1 MNHHLI
7 YHNRVIT
14 GLNQVAIRIDYFS
27 VQDILAIYGCIHEN
41 EIVMTSGVPISFFMG
56 KTGLKSAKTI
66 FDTVVPGLGVRVTPK
81 GRQTFVLKYQLKAKA
96 HWIKIGPVELMTLD
110 AARKLAIRMKLI
122 ARSGQDPSVILDQ
135 HLSDNQISKAGSI
148 TFGKFQTLYIEDHAK
163 EFKESWK
170 KDQQRIN
177 DFFLPAWR
185 DRSLFSL
192 TREDVSQAQKLI
204 NKKHGPIAA
213 NRAIETLSKMF
224 NLAVFWGHLPDSFS
238 NPTKGVKRYPEVAR
252 ERFLTK
258 EEIKRICAVLKDY
271 PCKSAVDAIKLDLY
285 TGLRVGT
292 LLKLRWD
299 WIDWDE
305 NTIAIPARADK
316 TKRAQYLPLNE
327 PAMRLLLR
335 LKVTAGASPFV
346 FPGRFAGSHLS
357 RIDKDWRKICK
368 LAHVN
373 NATPHDMRRT
383 VGSWVIQTTGN
394 YAVVG
399 KILNHTN
406 QSTTAIYSRFA
417 QDDIRSALN
426 SFGLKMALHLETE
439 NPPDMTQAQ

>member
-1 MNHHLI
+1 MKLQRI
-7 YHNRVIT
+7 YHNGALT
-14 GLNQVAIRIDYFS
+14 GLNEVAIRIDYFR
-27 VQDILAIYGCIHEN
+27 VKDILAIYPCIPEN
-41 EIVMTSGVPISFFMG
+41 EIVMSGGVPISFFMG
-56 KTGLKSAKTI
+56 KTALKSAKTV

-81 GRQTFVLKYQLKAKA
+81 GRQTFVLKYQLNGKAY
-96 HWIKIGPVELMTLD
+96 WIRIAAVELMTLD
-110 AARKLAIRMKLI
+110 AARKLAIRMKLL
-122 ARSGQDPSVILDQ
+122 AKSGQDPSMLLDQ
-135 HLSDNQISKAGSI
+135 HLSDNQLSKTNSL
-148 TFGKFQTLYIEDHAK
+148 TFGKFQKIYIEDHAK
-163 EFKESWK
+163 EFKSSWK

-185 DRSLFSL
+185 ERSLSSL
-192 TREDVSQAQKLI
+192 TREDVSQAHKLI

-258 EEIKRICAVLKDY
+258 EEIKRICIVLKDY
-271 PCKSAVDAIKLDLY
+271 PQKVAVEAIKLDLY

-316 TKRAQYLPLNE
+316 TKRAQYLPLNQ
-327 PAMRLLLR
+327 PAMRLLKR
-335 LKVTAGASPFV
+335 LQLSGSLSPFV
-346 FPGRFAGSHLS
+346 FPGRLSGSHLT
-357 RIDKDWRKICK
+357 RIDKDWRKICQ
-368 LAHVN
+368 LANVKD
-373 NATPHDMRRT
+373 ATPHDMRRT

-417 QDDIRSALN
+417 QDDIRSALD
-426 SFGLKMALHLETE
+426 SFGLKMALHLEPE
-439 NPPDMTQAQ
+439 SPQDMTQAL